1 MRHHSRASRVVGC
14 PEMNRMVS
22 MMWPSMLVVLAMS
35 SRAEAPPPLT
45 ASPSAAE
52 QEFIARHWRRPIP
65 PQGPPPA
72 RFSPIERSLQ
82 PEACGACHP
91 VQFADWQGSIHARSM
106 GPGIVGQ
113 LVDLVKT
120 DPLSARSCATC
131 PTPIAEQRPE
141 LLEGGRWI
149 ANPDFDAALQPRGR
163 VHYFINETDRPMAMI
178 WVYAGDMP
186 QRLVLK
192 TMRILGEQVLPYFR
206 ARYPR
211 A

>member
-1 MRHHSRASRVVGC
+1 MLHHSRAGHVVGC
-14 PEMNRMVS
+14 PEMNRMVCLV
-22 MMWPSMLVVLAMS
+22 WPAMLVVLALS

-45 ASPSAAE
+45 EGPSAAE

-106 GPGIVGQ
+106 GPGIAGQ

-120 DPLSARSCATC
+120 DPRSARSCATC
-131 PTPIAEQRPE
+131 HAPIAEQRPE

-149 ANPDFDAALQPRGR
+149 ANPDFDPALQARGVVCASCHVREHQRFGR
-163 VHYFINETDRPMAMI
+163 VLNR
-178 WVYAGDMP
+178 
-186 QRLVLK
+186 
-192 TMRILGEQVLPYFR
+192 
-206 ARYPR
+206 
-211 A
+211 